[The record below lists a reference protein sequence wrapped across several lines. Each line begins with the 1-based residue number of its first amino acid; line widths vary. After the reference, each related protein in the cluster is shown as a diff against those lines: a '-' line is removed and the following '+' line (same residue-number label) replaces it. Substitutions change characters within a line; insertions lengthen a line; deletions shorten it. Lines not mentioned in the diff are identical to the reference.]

1 LANVFV
7 RERADLAAEFRRL
20 NEPLKG
26 VSPIVRTFGEDAVA
40 AVVDGPDEIAARAGH
55 CRSAEQACFEVLHAA
70 LALRVRVIPLQW
82 SKTDVNAGEEVGE
95 RLPWLDWSAL
105 DARAEPIESSVEV
118 QFADGEKLA
127 AWIRMEDAKD
137 GVGGFQEIPVV
148 RPRAAEIR
156 DAYIIAGA
164 A

>member
-1 LANVFV
+1 MSLANVFV

-40 AVVDGPDEIAARAGH
+40 AVV
-55 CRSAEQACFEVLHAA
+55 
-70 LALRVRVIPLQW
+70 
-82 SKTDVNAGEEVGE
+82 VNAGEEVGE